1 MPANKRP
8 IAGEA
13 SSDDGT
19 DDKNFDPATS
29 PRAHPTLISSTPNP
43 PKRGDKPATTPSNR
57 TRSRRRSI
65 GRRSGK
71 WMSGIFSRMGA
82 ARRPGN
88 SRSPRRN
95 GPVPSG
101 ATGRARRFGYSPL
114 VSRRPGNSC
123 PSQTHPQNQSSA
135 PLPTSAPKSLL
146 TSVSDTPRQTR
157 VAQLYEIPLL

>member
-1 MPANKRP
+1 MPANRRP

-19 DDKNFDPATS
+19 DDKNFDPATP
-29 PRAHPTLISSTPNP
+29 PRAFHHAKSSETWRQTGNH
-43 PKRGDKPATTPSNR
+43 AVEQNALAAALN
-57 TRSRRRSI
+57 
-65 GRRSGK
+65 